1 MQSNAKSAFITE
13 FSDIENVRTIP
24 PFKPEQTLSW
34 PLKIPPTRGGLKESL
49 QAQKRHEG
57 VKRELAGSKAT
68 RRG

>member
-1 MQSNAKSAFITE
+1 MQSNAKSVFITE

-34 PLKIPPTRGGLKESL
+34 PLKIPPTRGG
-49 QAQKRHEG
+49 
-57 VKRELAGSKAT
+57 VKRELAGSEAR